1 MDINTLSI
9 EQLVEYVNQELS
21 KGRTMKDIETNDF
34 NVNDRVIVKR
44 LTRRGYKRIDGFYVK
59 VNDVAPKKK
68 VQNNAVV
75 PQYNRSTTKIK
86 QELTEDITNESNN
99 GTTVVIPNSA
109 VALFKDIDLQ
119 ALKELSE
126 LAEPI
131 KLLVKQYNSSITKE
145 NIIEVEPI
153 EVKIDKSKLTGEV
166 KPVGFK
172 LYSDVYEKWKEFTNQ
187 SCYKDRNIKAQE
199 LLAMALIEYMQKY
212 LK

>member
-1 MDINTLSI
+1 
-9 EQLVEYVNQELS
+9 
-21 KGRTMKDIETNDF
+21 MK
-34 NVNDRVIVKR
+34 
-44 LTRRGYKRIDGFYVK
+44 
-59 VNDVAPKKK
+59 
-68 VQNNAVV
+68 Q
-75 PQYNRSTTKIK
+75 
-86 QELTEDITNESNN
+86 
-99 GTTVVIPNSA
+99 
-109 VALFKDIDLQ
+109 
-119 ALKELSE
+119 ELSE
-126 LAEPI
+126 LLEPI